1 MVSYR
6 RALRK
11 AIRTIYRPEVE
22 SPGVE
27 DMFQYLIQLDA
38 DPNWVLKAQK
48 DDIEVFLLDET
59 KVSSNFPVLKSSF
72 T

>member
-6 RALRK
+6 KALQK
-11 AIRTIYRPEVE
+11 AIRTIYRPEVVE
-22 SPGVE
+22 LGVD
-27 DMFQYLIQLDA
+27 DMFQYLTQLDTN
-38 DPNWVLKAQK
+38 PGWVLKAQK

-59 KVSSNFPVLKSSF
+59 KVSSKFPVMKSSF